1 MTSVLI
7 IGSGAREFIFAKTF
21 AQSVD
26 QVFVAPGNA
35 GMREAG
41 YETVNLTDIPDLIA
55 FAQSQKI
62 DLTLSALKHY

>member
-26 QVFVAPGNA
+26 QVLLPQVMQVCVRLA
-35 GMREAG
+35 MKR
-41 YETVNLTDIPDLIA
+41 LI
-55 FAQSQKI
+55 
-62 DLTLSALKHY
+62 